1 MIRFVY
7 KENNY
12 VNYKIMKTIKE
23 LEKEIMQARIKA
35 ILKQYQNGEFARE
48 AEIMHA
54 RMSVADSEK
63 EIPLREKL
71 YRIFGI
77 FGRKDEYYGSFPQI
91 LHEELIKG
99 DYLKRLACRLSIF
112 AVFLLS
118 MAEMFFKLAERSPKS
133 IAFFVAS
140 SVIFGVGIVF
150 WCLSGKTARS
160 WLNRK
165 ITGAFRALAC
175 FFFVWSAAG
184 LVLKVYTDGIAAVLG
199 GEGAVSVAFMFLL
212 IMITVL
218 ILWVEKEAVRILVA
232 SVDNYYDIR
241 IGIKHSTGGYLLM

>member
-1 MIRFVY
+1 
-7 KENNY
+7 
-12 VNYKIMKTIKE
+12 MKTIKE

-77 FGRKDEYYGSFPQI
+77 FGRKDEYYSSFPQI

-112 AVFLLS
+112 AVFLRFPLFAGHLS
-118 MAEMFFKLAERSPKS
+118 VCLLCPADYTKT
-133 IAFFVAS
+133 
-140 SVIFGVGIVF
+140 FGLPCI
-150 WCLSGKTARS
+150 
-160 WLNRK
+160 NP
-165 ITGAFRALAC
+165 
-175 FFFVWSAAG
+175 
-184 LVLKVYTDGIAAVLG
+184 
-199 GEGAVSVAFMFLL
+199 
-212 IMITVL
+212 
-218 ILWVEKEAVRILVA
+218 
-232 SVDNYYDIR
+232 
-241 IGIKHSTGGYLLM
+241 

>member
-1 MIRFVY
+1 MIRFVHR
-7 KENNY
+7 ENNY

-91 LHEELIKG
+91 LQEELIKG

-112 AVFLLS
+112 AVFLLG
-118 MAEMFFKLAERSPKS
+118 MAEMFFKLAETKS

-140 SVIFGVGIVF
+140 SIIFGVGIVF
-150 WCLSGKTARS
+150 WCLSGKTARL

-165 ITGAFRALAC
+165 ITGTFRVLAF
-175 FFFVWSAAG
+175 FFFVWSASG
-184 LVLKVYTDGIAAVLG
+184 LVLKVYADGIVAVLG
-199 GEGAVSVAFMFLL
+199 GEDAVSAAFVFLL
-212 IMITVL
+212 IMIAVV
-218 ILWVEKEAVRILVA
+218 ILWVEKEAVKILIV

-241 IGIKHSTGGYLLM
+241 IGIKPGTGGYLLM

>member
-1 MIRFVY
+1 MIRFVHE
-7 KENNY
+7 ENNY

-63 EIPLREKL
+63 EISLREKL

-91 LHEELIKG
+91 LQEELIKG

-112 AVFLLS
+112 AVFLLG
-118 MAEMFFKLAERSPKS
+118 MAEMFFKLAETKS

-140 SVIFGVGIVF
+140 SIIFGVGIVF
-150 WCLSGKTARS
+150 WCLSGKTACL

-165 ITGAFRALAC
+165 ITGTFRVLAF
-175 FFFVWSAAG
+175 FFFVWSASG
-184 LVLKVYTDGIAAVLG
+184 LVLKVYADGIVAVLG
-199 GEGAVSVAFMFLL
+199 GEDAVSAAFVFLL
-212 IMITVL
+212 IMIAVV
-218 ILWVEKEAVRILVA
+218 ILWVEKEAIKILVV

-241 IGIKHSTGGYLLM
+241 IGIKPGTGGYLLM